1 MRDFQD
7 SSELIEVDMP
17 QGGELVE
24 MARQVQSGNATS
36 IPVRGSLLGR
46 RHGIVQ
52 GYWSF
57 TKKQWRPSQVR
68 LLPEGVRM
76 KVPAGRAINVLDNY
90 NHCGTDEW
98 ICFEFPRAGMMCG
111 PLLWG
116 EDDRGMAN
124 ERWLVLQRTK
134 GPREKKS
141 AMFALA
147 YAGFM
152 LVVAFFGWGSWADF
166 LGNPEHLTTSL
177 FIGRAILLIG
187 AVTSYAC
194 LVPISRVIEKRLAR
208 KEHRKVTEF
217 QPDRGRMYR
226 FPVSKKIE
234 DLVDYLSSAAKAH
247 PEGKT
252 VDAIDEGLATALGS
266 YRATYLRVEQ
276 EAGLSGGTKALLR
289 HTRKLTDEIS
299 NNILAAPHLMAD
311 DDLRRDFLELVGR
324 AEADLHK
331 ALKAKQVD
339 EVDSVKADIETL
351 RAQIEKH
358 GVAA

>member
-17 QGGELVE
+17 QGGGLVE
-24 MARQVQSGNATS
+24 MARQVQSGDATS
-36 IPVRGSLLGR
+36 IPVRGGLLGKR
-46 RHGIVQ
+46 YGIVQ

-57 TKKQWRPSQVR
+57 TERQWRPTQVR

-76 KVPAGRAINVLDNY
+76 KVPAGRAINVLYGYDK
-90 NHCGTDEW
+90 HGRDHWVT
-98 ICFEFPRAGMMCG
+98 FEFPRAGKMCG

-116 EDDRGMAN
+116 EDDRGVMSD
-124 ERWLVLQRTK
+124 RQLVLQRT
-134 GPREKKS
+134 REKRKNR
-141 AMFALA
+141 ALMYALA
-147 YAGFM
+147 HAVFM
-152 LVVAFFGWGSWADF
+152 LAVAFFGWGTWAGL
-166 LGNPEHLTTSL
+166 LGNPENVTAPL
-177 FIGRAILLIG
+177 FIGRAILLLG
-187 AVTSYAC
+187 AVASFAC
-194 LVPISRVIEKRLAR
+194 IVPISQMIEKRLAR
-208 KEHRKVTEF
+208 KECRKLTEF
-217 QPDRGRMYR
+217 PSDCHRMYR
-226 FPVSKKIE
+226 FHVPKKIE

-247 PEGKT
+247 PEGKA

-266 YRATYLRVEQ
+266 YRATYSRVEQ

-311 DDLRRDFLELVGR
+311 DDLRRDFLDLVGR

-339 EVDSVKADIETL
+339 EIDSVKADIETL
-351 RAQIEKH
+351 KGQIEKY
-358 GVAA
+358 GATA